1 MDHADPRAR
10 PLSGLRSDSD
20 MFTMGFPFRPWTANK
35 AIADGA
41 DIYDYV
47 RETAEEYGELRRARS
62 YASGLAD

>member
-1 MDHADPRAR
+1 MSRGEPLNAITMLTRVPS
-10 PLSGLRSDSD
+10 LSGLRSDSD

-47 RETAEEYGELRRARS
+47 RETAEEYGESQRA
-62 YASGLAD
+62 

>member
-1 MDHADPRAR
+1 
-10 PLSGLRSDSD
+10 

-47 RETAEEYGELRRARS
+47 RETAEEYGECGELPFAP
-62 YASGLAD
+62 